1 MPTPTVLM
9 TLPLVP
15 PAVQTVP
22 GAALKAT
29 ALPEAPPVALQVLV
43 LPTEIELGVQTNEVM
58 VWEAKPTATGVVIDV
73 AAA

>member
-22 GAALKAT
+22 GAALKVT
-29 ALPEAPPVALQVLV
+29 ALPDAPPVALQVLV
-43 LPTEIELGVQTNEVM
+43 LPNAMELGVQTNAVM
-58 VWEAKPTATGVVIDV
+58 VWLAWATVIEVGREVV
-73 AAA
+73 AL

>member
-22 GAALKAT
+22 GAALKVT
-29 ALPEAPPVALQVLV
+29 ALPDAPPVALQVLV
-43 LPTEIELGVQTNEVM
+43 LPNAMELGVQTNEVM
-58 VWEAKPTATGVVIDV
+58 VCVAWVTATGVVTDV
-73 AAA
+73 AAL